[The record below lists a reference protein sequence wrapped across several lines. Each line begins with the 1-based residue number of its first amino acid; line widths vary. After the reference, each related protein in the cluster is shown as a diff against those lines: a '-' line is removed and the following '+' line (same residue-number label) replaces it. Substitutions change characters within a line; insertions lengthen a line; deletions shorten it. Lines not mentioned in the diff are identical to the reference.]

1 MGLLGHGLQ
10 CPTVRRH
17 WICSGLCSKKIIEIR
32 RTKVSLFDKQST
44 KSFYSLLQYVIYR
57 KFIDKESLLVF
68 AIALAVSRY

>member
-1 MGLLGHGLQ
+1 
-10 CPTVRRH
+10 
-17 WICSGLCSKKIIEIR
+17 
-32 RTKVSLFDKQST
+32 VSLFDKQST